1 MPLTYGNGSA
11 ACDGHTFIM
20 TLPAFL
26 QGYALRNKLVGG
38 GEWLMLKGLMGNFVA
53 DPLYHASGE
62 GVRGRLRICTPG
74 QPPGLGFR
82 CSLTLTE

>member
-38 GEWLMLKGLMGNFVA
+38 RMAHAKRFNGEFRGRSLIFIPPAKEFEAGYESVHPA
-53 DPLYHASGE
+53 SRQASG
-62 GVRGRLRICTPG
+62 
-74 QPPGLGFR
+74 FDAA
-82 CSLTLTE
+82 